1 MRTVKKAFV
10 GSAGN
15 PSMYGIAGSR
25 LEMNGYPAI
34 YNIEADP
41 REEVNVAAVSGW
53 VIGQYMR
60 LIGEYQKTLEKY
72 PNPKAVSL
80 TQFGR

>member
-1 MRTVKKAFV
+1 MNIIGT
-10 GSAGN
+10 SA
-15 PSMYGIAGSR
+15 
-25 LEMNGYPAI
+25 
-34 YNIEADP
+34 
-41 REEVNVAAVSGW
+41 W
-53 VIGQYMR
+53 VIGSYLK